1 MTVTM
6 AAAVERL
13 HIHSI
18 SSELVA
24 SGLVSAQCGA
34 VSKCHERVPRGE
46 CGAVVRIGGAPPR
59 GVV

>member
-24 SGLVSAQCGA
+24 SGLL
-34 VSKCHERVPRGE
+34 EE
-46 CGAVVRIGGAPPR
+46 
-59 GVV
+59 